1 MRKSLKWVVCM
12 MASVGLVACSGGGG
26 NSDPAPSNNTSTYSI
41 SGTITS
47 SGFALQGVTM
57 TLGSS
62 TTTTTDASGNY
73 SFAGITNGVYTLTPS
88 KNGYTFTPTNST
100 QTVNNANITAVNFAA
115 TVAPSTVALFYFDEG
130 TGSTSA
136 DSSPNHLLASISGG
150 ATWVPGKSGSAL
162 SFDNGTAEA
171 NVAYSLDYLGS
182 STVSVEA
189 WLYPNSTCAA
199 GTCLIVGDSF
209 SWLLRLNDGTVEF
222 WINYGLGS
230 QWAKLVSSSAA
241 IGTNAWHHVAAT
253 YNGDRATLYVDGMP
267 DATASA
273 IYTVGDDSSHRSIA
287 IGGSS
292 GCCGYMDYIRSFPGI
307 IDNVR
312 ISQAE
317 LSASQIAAEYNTT
330 K

>member
-1 MRKSLKWVVCM
+1 MRNSLKWAVVCM
-12 MASVGLVACSGGGG
+12 MVSVGLVACGGGG
-26 NSDPAPSNNTSTYSI
+26 SDPAPANNTSTYSI

-47 SGFALQGVTM
+47 AGSALQGVTV

-73 SFAGITNGVYTLTPS
+73 SFTGLTNGDYTITPS
-88 KNGYTFTPTNST
+88 KADYTFIPTNRI
-100 QTVNNANITAVNFAA
+100 QTVSNANTAPVNFAA
-115 TVAPSTVALFYFDEG
+115 TVASVALFYFDEG

-136 DSSPNHLLASISGG
+136 DSSPYHLLASINGG
-150 ATWVPGKSGSAL
+150 GIWMPGKSGSAL

-171 NVAYSLDYLGS
+171 NVVYSLDYLGA

-199 GTCLIVGDSF
+199 DTCLIVGDSF
-209 SWLLRLNDGTVEF
+209 SWLLRLKDGTVEF

-230 QWAKLVSSSAA
+230 QWAKLVSSTAA

-253 YNGDRATLYVDGMP
+253 YNGDHATLYVDGIP

-273 IYTVGDDSSHRSIA
+273 VYTVGDDSYHRSIA

-292 GCCGYMDYIRSFPGI
+292 GCCGYMDYNRSFPGI

-312 ISQAE
+312 ISKVE
-317 LSASQIAAEYNTT
+317 LSASEIAADYNAT